1 MHDAY
6 NICILTLFCPCD
18 FHGYCLRMAADTATS
33 LRRFVQENDLN
44 FTFDNVNEEAKEIVL
59 THCAQLLY
67 REQEPEDL
75 LNCLRCLRI
84 LSRDKQSIDQLS
96 SEVYMSRLFDCAFL
110 TGELY
115 DDKHRL
121 EALKCLSNLVF
132 KRPSVIPYLKSRG
145 IVNSLLTRLK
155 QHLGAQSRIEILT
168 IDLKLF
174 FLLSGLETTIRQE
187 LAEDEHA
194 FGLFADLL
202 SSFQSASL
210 TGPECHLIVESLKAA
225 YNIGYAVQR
234 DCSILKSRIPEFSRF
249 CDAIRELLPRA
260 SLSDADQRQV
270 VEQMVNFLNVVPKR
284 CFTHLL
290 FKHTGSVSTVLQ
302 SSSNA
307 DNMRAVQTLLDFLDM
322 QLNSSN
328 DETTSR
334 PVLNLEETLC
344 PILNALIKASQGN
357 RSIRKYCRS
366 KILPHLGSD
375 VTRLPEEGSTLRNRL
390 CKLLTSPLQG
400 VSELVA
406 LFLFVLCKEDIGRAI
421 KYTGFGNFAGFLAR
435 HALLGGASKKRAR
448 TRVEQMESGVA
459 HTSDGMNFTEDDSA
473 EDYSTASSASDTE
486 EYERLRDSVNPVTG
500 RWEEAKPHPLEG
512 MSEEQ
517 KEYITMELVN
527 KIDQLHR
534 TGLIQPGTI
543 GDDGNVRPVGHIL
556 EMLENTHVKESSQ
569 SDSD

>member
-1 MHDAY
+1 ME
-6 NICILTLFCPCD
+6 
-18 FHGYCLRMAADTATS
+18 ADTATS
-33 LRRFVQENDLN
+33 LRRFVQENDFN
-44 FTFDNVNEEAKEIVL
+44 FTLDNVNEEAKEIVL

-84 LSRDKQSIDQLS
+84 LSRDKQSIDHLS
-96 SEVYMSRLFDCAFL
+96 SEVYLNRLFDWAFL
-110 TGELY
+110 TGELF

-132 KRPSVIPYLKSRG
+132 KRPSVIPHLKSRG

-194 FGLFADLL
+194 FSLFADLL
-202 SSFQSASL
+202 GSFQNAPL
-210 TGPECHLIVESLKAA
+210 TGPECHLI
-225 YNIGYAVQR
+225 
-234 DCSILKSRIPEFSRF
+234 SRIPEFSRF
-249 CDAIRELLPRA
+249 CDAIRELLPRS
-260 SLSDADQRQV
+260 SLSDVDQRQI

-284 CFTHLL
+284 CFSHLL

-307 DNMRAVQTLLDFLDM
+307 DNMRAVQILLDFLDM
-322 QLNSSN
+322 QLNPSN

-344 PILNALIKASQGN
+344 PILNALIKAAQGN

-375 VTRLPEEGSTLRNRL
+375 VTRLPEEGTTLRNRL

-435 HALLGGASKKRAR
+435 HALLGGASKKRSR
-448 TRVEQMESGVA
+448 TRVEQVESGVA
-459 HTSDGMNFTEDDSA
+459 HTSDGMNFSEDDSA

-556 EMLENTHVKESSQ
+556 ELLENTHVKEASQ